1 MAGFGGR
8 GVDGSPRAHHKTE
21 CGQPMVIIYPQISS
35 ICFAIIN
42 LIKLLFFATFNYQSW
57 PSGTID
63 FHYSHFL
70 ITFHKN
76 FFNLILIEQIFK
88 FISETFDFNYFPI
101 ECLIKKILVFNNNSE
116 KVD

>member
-21 CGQPMVIIYPQISS
+21 CGQPMVNIYPQISS
-35 ICFAIIN
+35 ICFTIVNIIT
-42 LIKLLFFATFNYQSW
+42 ILFFASFNYQSW
-57 PSGTID
+57 PLNSC

-70 ITFHKN
+70 IIFHKN
-76 FFNLILIEQIFK
+76 FFDLFLIEQIFK

-101 ECLIKKILVFNNNSE
+101 ECLIKKS
-116 KVD
+116 